1 MKNTLRIIALMTV
14 LSAGSAFAAGGAE
27 GGGISLIGWIFIGF
41 LAVVFTMQLI
51 PSLFMFGSMMRA
63 VFGKNRQETATENG
77 KANNP

>member
-1 MKNTLRIIALMTV
+1 MKNTLRIIALAVV
-14 LSAGSAFAAGGAE
+14 LQAGSAFAAGGAE

-51 PSLFMFGSMMRA
+51 PSVFMFGSMMRG
-63 VFGKNRQETATENG
+63 VFGKNGQETVSGNG